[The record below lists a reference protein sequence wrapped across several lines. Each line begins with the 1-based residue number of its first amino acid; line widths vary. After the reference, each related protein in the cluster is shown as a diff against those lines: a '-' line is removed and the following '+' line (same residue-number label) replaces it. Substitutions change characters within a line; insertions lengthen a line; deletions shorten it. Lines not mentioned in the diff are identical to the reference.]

1 LKKRLFIL
9 FSFTTV
15 LIFKSFGQDTQQQN
29 QLSQLL
35 SQYYQLKDAL
45 IDGSKANASAAANMI
60 IKTLNS
66 IDYKIIAEGNINA
79 LLKDA
84 SFISET
90 NDLEKQRVNFANLSA
105 NMVAVAR
112 SVKLTA
118 QSIYL
123 DYCPMRKATWLSNA
137 KEIKNPFYGNAMP
150 GCGKIVETI
159 QY

>member
-1 LKKRLFIL
+1 LFII
-9 FSFTTV
+9 FSLTTV
-15 LIFKSFGQDTQQQN
+15 LIFKSAGQDSHQQN

-45 IDGSKANASAAANMI
+45 VDGSNANASAAANLFL
-60 IKTLNS
+60 KTLNG
-66 IDYKIIAEGNINA
+66 IDYKIISEGNINA

-84 SFISET
+84 SSISET
-90 NDLEKQRVNFANLSA
+90 NDLERQRVNFANLSA

-112 SVKLTA
+112 SVRLTA

-123 DYCPMRKATWLSNA
+123 DYCPMKKTTWLSNA
-137 KEIKNPFYGNAMP
+137 KEIKNPYYGNAMP